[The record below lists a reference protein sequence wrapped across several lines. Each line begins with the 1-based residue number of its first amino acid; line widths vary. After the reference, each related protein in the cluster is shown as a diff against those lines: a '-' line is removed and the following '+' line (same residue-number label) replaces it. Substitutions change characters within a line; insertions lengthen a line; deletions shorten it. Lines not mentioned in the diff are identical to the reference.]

1 MVIVRDGK
9 EEINEILLK
18 NENIC
23 YKVEK
28 YFKDDFI
35 YQVNFDYI
43 FYDVFYLVSMILY
56 QNKVLRLYK
65 FVDFLIQVI

>member
-18 NENIC
+18 NENIY

-28 YFKDDFI
+28 YFIK
-35 YQVNFDYI
+35 
-43 FYDVFYLVSMILY
+43 MILY
-56 QNKVLRLYK
+56 IRLI
-65 FVDFLIQVI
+65 LIIFFMMCFIW

>member
-28 YFKDDFI
+28 YFIK
-35 YQVNFDYI
+35 
-43 FYDVFYLVSMILY
+43 MILY
-56 QNKVLRLYK
+56 IRLI
-65 FVDFLIQVI
+65 LIIFFMMCFIW